1 MANDGN
7 LMPPFNEWGSP
18 SEVREINAR
27 GGIKSGETRR
37 KRKAMRDIIDAFMG
51 YRSELTDAEIKE
63 YESMGMSPDDINN
76 QAKAIR
82 VQMKKAADGD
92 LNALAFLRDTVGE
105 KPRENMGL
113 THELV
118 GETRLIL
125 WKDDDG
131 D

>member
-1 MANDGN
+1 MANEGN
-7 LMPPFNEWGSP
+7 LMPPFNEWDSP
-18 SEVREINAR
+18 EIVREINAK
-27 GGIKSGETRR
+27 GGRKAGETKR

-51 YRSELTDAEIKE
+51 YRSELSDSEVAE
-63 YESMGMSPDDINN
+63 YESMGLPIEDINN

-82 VQMKKAADGD
+82 VQMKKAAEGD

-118 GETRLIL
+118 GETKLIL
-125 WKDDDG
+125 WKDNDG